1 MSSKFRRT
9 TMPRHP
15 LISLIFIGV
24 IATLPTACGKSDAPG
39 LPGGQAAS
47 KIAGQDGKTS
57 PPPVEIWEGN
67 RLLHTLRWE
76 ELSALP
82 THSFNTGMDDAQTG
96 YAFVDALKL
105 AGVTEARSVMLY
117 GRGLAEPVRLSW
129 KLIANPA
136 NQILLGVTH
145 KNTMKVVAN
154 NVELLNR
161 DRWVRHLYK
170 IQVQPSSPER
180 LSDDSQAAKMA
191 KHPNRQ
197 MKGKQP

>member
-1 MSSKFRRT
+1 MILSRDL
-9 TMPRHP
+9 
-15 LISLIFIGV
+15 LISLIFIGAL
-24 IATLPTACGKSDAPG
+24 ATLPTACGKSEAPG

-47 KIAGQDGKTS
+47 NIAGQDGKAS
-57 PPPVEIWEGN
+57 PPPVEIWQEG
-67 RLLHTLRWE
+67 RLIHTLRWE
-76 ELSALP
+76 EFAALP
-82 THSFNTGMDDAQTG
+82 TYSFNTGLDDAQTG

-105 AGVTEARSVMLY
+105 AGVTEARSVTLY

-136 NQILLGVTH
+136 NQILLGLTH

-170 IQVQPSSPER
+170 IEVQPGSPAR
-180 LSDDSQAAKMA
+180 LSDDPQAAKMT

-197 MKGKQP
+197 SKGARK